1 MSSASLAVAR
11 RPDPARIAALSAAIA
26 LNLAVIAIATRPI
39 TPAQLAAARQLTPV
53 PLIHLIDPPAKLP
66 PPPVIEL
73 KPLPHPPV
81 PVMTHP
87 RPMPIATPPVVTPST
102 EGHVA
107 APLTSTPTLNP
118 PSTVQGPAAT
128 TAIPIEASLAYRSAP
143 LQFPAQALRQ
153 HMQGTVLLRVLVDEN
168 GKPVDVQIEHG
179 SGYALLDRSAREQV
193 LASWR
198 FQPALVNG
206 HAVRAWARVPVSFAL
221 RGQ

>member
-118 PSTVQGPAAT
+118 PSTVQGPAT